1 MSYWGSE
8 TVRHLPQ
15 NQSQDQG
22 RLNEVPREQ
31 NLRGTHSQGQPKFKS
46 CKNRQPCSAS
56 HHWRMGRLER
66 LPTDFP
72 LLLVDNYPLPQ
83 GADDSALLG

>member
-31 NLRGTHSQGQPKFKS
+31 NLRRHSLSRSAQVQVMQKQSVLTSITPLEEGQIGAFTH
-46 CKNRQPCSAS
+46 
-56 HHWRMGRLER
+56 
-66 LPTDFP
+66 
-72 LLLVDNYPLPQ
+72 
-83 GADDSALLG
+83 

>member
-15 NQSQDQG
+15 NQNQDQG

-31 NLRGTHSQGQPKFKS
+31 NLRGHSLS
-46 CKNRQPCSAS
+46 RSAQVQV
-56 HHWRMGRLER
+56 M
-66 LPTDFP
+66 
-72 LLLVDNYPLPQ
+72 Q
-83 GADDSALLG
+83 KQSALLSITPLEDKQTGAFTH